1 MRPVRKKRWRWEMG
15 PTPPDHAGP
24 WRHWKDFGFYI
35 EKTEALEGFVQGL
48 MSPDITGFSGEP
60 GGQTRQEMGRPWEVT
75 HFRKP
80 GPLRMPF
87 HLPESLPASC
97 AWRTP
102 ICS

>member
-1 MRPVRKKRWRWEMG
+1 MG
-15 PTPPDHAGP
+15 PTLPGHAGP
-24 WRHWKDFGFYI
+24 WGHWKDFGFYI

-48 MSPDITGFSGEP
+48 MSPDITGCSGEP
-60 GGQTRQEMGRPWEVT
+60 GGQTRKEMGRPWEVT

-87 HLPESLPASC
+87 HLPEPLPASC

>member
-1 MRPVRKKRWRWEMG
+1 MG
-15 PTPPDHAGP
+15 PTPPDHASKS

-75 HFRKP
+75 ISANLDPCGCRSIYLSPSLQAVLGGRLYVH
-80 GPLRMPF
+80 
-87 HLPESLPASC
+87 ES
-97 AWRTP
+97 
-102 ICS
+102 